1 MISRNWT
8 KLDAVVDKDGIHATR
23 IYDLPEGQIMHLKLS
38 AGAGLKPHKTPVN
51 VAFYILEGEA
61 TVEIGDERVAYAKD
75 TIIESPRDIPH
86 AIYNET
92 DSDVRLLVI
101 KMPKP

>member
-1 MISRNWT
+1 M
-8 KLDAVVDKDGIHATR
+8 DKDGIHATR
-23 IYDLPEGQIMHLKLS
+23 LYDLPEGQIMHLRLS

-61 TVEIGDERVAYAKD
+61 TVEIGNESVDFPAD

-86 AIYNET
+86 SIYNNSEQ
-92 DSDVRLLVI
+92 DVRLLVI